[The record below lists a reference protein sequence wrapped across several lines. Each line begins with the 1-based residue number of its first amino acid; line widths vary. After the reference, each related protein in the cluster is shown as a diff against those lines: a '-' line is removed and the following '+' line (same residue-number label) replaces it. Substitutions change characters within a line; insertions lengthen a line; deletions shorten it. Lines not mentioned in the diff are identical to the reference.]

1 VRMSLS
7 HKAVAVASFILATSA
22 SAEIT
27 AHTSQADYLAA
38 VGTTGVDTFDDLQL
52 WSYPTPAQRQ
62 AGEFAY
68 TVEAGPAS
76 PEYWGASDDHA
87 DWWMSTGYSH
97 NPLTYEGF
105 APGIVGAGGFFFGSW
120 YDGTSLP
127 IAAIQVTAT
136 DSTGATL
143 TWTIESPSTSSFVG
157 FVSDAGL
164 VSLTVWKDNIPDSF
178 VTVNDLHL
186 SVAAVP
192 EPATY
197 GMLLGGLA
205 MLGLAAHRRRR
216 PWDGHFPA

>member
-1 VRMSLS
+1 MSLS
-7 HKAVAVASFILATSA
+7 HKAVAVASLILATSA
-22 SAEIT
+22 NAGIT
-27 AHTSQADYLAA
+27 AYTSQADYLAA

-52 WSYPTPAQRQ
+52 WNYPTPALRQ
-62 AGEFAY
+62 AGDFAY
-68 TVEAGPAS
+68 TVTAGPAA
-76 PEYWGASDDHA
+76 PEYWGASDDHQ

-97 NPLTYEGF
+97 NPLTYDGF
-105 APGIVGAGGFFFGSW
+105 APGIVGAGGFFFGSS

-136 DSTGATL
+136 DSTGTTL
-143 TWTIESPSTSSFVG
+143 TWTIEAPDSSSFVG
-157 FVSDAGL
+157 FVSDASL
-164 VSLTVWKDNIPDSF
+164 TSLTVWKDNIPDSF

-205 MLGLAAHRRRR
+205 MLGIARRR
-216 PWDGHFPA
+216 PRQA